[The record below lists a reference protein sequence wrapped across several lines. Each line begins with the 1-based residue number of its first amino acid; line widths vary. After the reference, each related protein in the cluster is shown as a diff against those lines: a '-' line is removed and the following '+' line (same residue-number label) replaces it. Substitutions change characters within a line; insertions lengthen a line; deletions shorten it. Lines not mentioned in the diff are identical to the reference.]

1 MKPKKANLAESVRAK
16 LKTIARERHD
26 NFDFVLVR
34 FAQERLL
41 YRLSQSTYSRE
52 FVLKGATLLLGLT
65 GERYRPTRDLDLL
78 GFGKDDPQRLE
89 KVFRDLCR
97 VEVEADGLEFD
108 PESIQVSEIREDRE
122 YQGKRIALK
131 ARLGN
136 AIISL
141 LIDVAFGDAVKPEI
155 QELDFPTLLDMPT
168 PHVRAYSLES
178 IVAEKFQAMTHLGI
192 ANSRMKDFF
201 DLYEMA
207 ARFRFTEE
215 TLSEAIRATFERR
228 KTPLPTEPPL
238 ALTEEF
244 SGDSI
249 KQTQWRG
256 FLGKSEIDAPERLD
270 DVIARIRELIV
281 PILQSISSH
290 TPLGRIWEPGGP
302 WIDGRDRH

>member
-1 MKPKKANLAESVRAK
+1 MKPKKANLAESGRAK
-16 LKTIARERHD
+16 KKTIARERQD

-78 GFGKDDPQRLE
+78 GFGKDDSQRLE

-141 LIDVAFGDAVKPEI
+141 LIDVAFGMRSNRRFRSWTSQPCSY
-155 QELDFPTLLDMPT
+155 MPT

-249 KQTQWRG
+249 KQT
-256 FLGKSEIDAPERLD
+256 P
-270 DVIARIRELIV
+270 VARFSRQE
-281 PILQSISSH
+281 
-290 TPLGRIWEPGGP
+290 
-302 WIDGRDRH
+302 